1 MVTPS
6 INHNHEF
13 NPYTVA
19 QLYRKAGWLG
29 TIPVP
34 YNEKH
39 PPPRGFTG
47 AAALYPDEEHIIQW
61 LKNDRN
67 NIALRLAEVDY
78 LPKASPYQEK
88 AYELLGID
96 VDDYESKQG
105 WEELQALEKQYG
117 ALPDTVCSSSRWE
130 QSPHSG
136 VRVYLVP
143 AGLHFLGKAS
153 KSIDII
159 QRAHRYMLAWPSIN
173 PDVPGAEVSTYRW
186 RDPKGA
192 YYELR
197 AEAGAIGALAVA
209 IPPLADVAVLPEAWL
224 DFLTCNRLR
233 ATGDEISSLGG
244 DELLTWANETF
255 NDSQGEMCRTMSN
268 AVEKKLGELEDC
280 VAHHD
285 LMLAAHWHFLRLGA
299 EGHSGWIAGM
309 KAFNNKWFHKTQK
322 DRGGVASDVL
332 AGEIQ
337 RSVIGSL
344 SKIEP
349 ELENYIPEDECGSGN
364 VTALHDVDNWAPNV
378 SEDESGMDANDG
390 DGLGPVITRMPKY
403 PTRPVEY
410 EQTDEGNAR
419 HFVDIL
425 GDNIK
430 YVETRQNWIL
440 WDGLFW
446 TRDTNEK
453 LPTRAFSIVSHR
465 QMAYA
470 RSMPHNS
477 PEEIKKA
484 NAWQRWALRSGNL
497 HPIASAVKLSR
508 QRFYEGNPVTI
519 VGDELDRNPKLLGCE
534 NGILVLEREPYLR
547 PAKKEDYVTY
557 NTHTPYIPWDTDVAD
572 EQGVL
577 EGYTLWQEYLD
588 TFLPD
593 IKLRHFIQKVLGHL
607 LVGGNPEKLLIFVYG
622 PHDTG
627 KSTMLGG
634 IRSAI
639 GDYYGTVDINLFNN
653 QKLNPGLIRAV
664 PLRVAGMS
672 EVEEGK
678 MDANMIKR
686 LTGNDTITAE
696 AKFSNEIFQGN
707 PQFTPIIAL
716 NQEPKIKNVDE
727 ALQERIIVLP
737 FNFQIPMEK
746 RDYGRQ
752 TDIAMYS
759 SEAVLSWL
767 VDGWKMYC
775 REGLK
780 RITWPLEVQS
790 LCGNVVGNLN
800 PTQAFITQH
809 IEKNTSE
816 ALKARQDAFE
826 KAYSRKKNTPSVA
839 DWDMEWTPSVQVV
852 TELYNRW
859 CVANNEKTISVSDLV
874 KEIGCGPAQ
883 VRNVK
888 GTNQRCYVGF
898 RLKEGQEQQ

>member
-1 MVTPS
+1 MATPS
-6 INHNHEF
+6 VSNNQDL
-13 NPYTVA
+13 NPYAVA

-39 PPPRGFTG
+39 PPPRGYTG
-47 AAALYPDEEHIIQW
+47 AAAPYPDDENVALWQ
-61 LKNDRN
+61 KNSRN

-105 WEELQALEKQYG
+105 WDELQELEHKLG
-117 ALPDTVCSSSRWE
+117 TLPNTICSSSRWE

-159 QRAHRYMLAWPSIN
+159 QRAHRYMLVWPSIN
-173 PDVPGAEVSTYRW
+173 PDVPYAEVSTYRF
-186 RDPKGA
+186 RTPSGA
-192 YYELR
+192 YYEHSGEG
-197 AEAGAIGALAVA
+197 AAIGTLAAA
-209 IPPLADVAVLPEAWL
+209 IPPLSDVAVLPEAWL
-224 DFLTCNRLR
+224 DYLTCNRMR

-255 NDSQGEMCRTMSN
+255 NDSQGEMCRMISN
-268 AVEKKLGELEDC
+268 AVEKKLVELDSC
-280 VAHHD
+280 TAHHD

-299 EGHSGWIAGM
+299 EGHSGWIEAM
-309 KAFNNKWFHKTQK
+309 KTFNNKWFHKTQK
-322 DRGGVASDVL
+322 DRGGEAADVL

-364 VTALHDVDNWAPNV
+364 VHALHDVDNWAPNV
-378 SEDESGMDANDG
+378 SEDESGIAVNDG
-390 DGLGPVITRMPKY
+390 DNLGPVVSRMPKY
-403 PTRPVEY
+403 ATSPGQY
-410 EQTDEGNAR
+410 SQTDDENAR
-419 HFVDIL
+419 HFIDL
-425 GDNIK
+425 YGDNLK
-430 YVETRQNWIL
+430 YVETRQSWIL
-440 WDGLFW
+440 WDGQFW
-446 TRDTNEK
+446 NRDIADK
-453 LPTRAFSIVSHR
+453 LTTRAFSVVQAR

-470 RSMPHNS
+470 RSLPRSDASAVKLANS
-477 PEEIKKA
+477 
-484 NAWQRWALRSGNL
+484 WQRWSLRSGNL
-497 HPIASAVKLSR
+497 HPIAGAIKQAR
-508 QRFYEGNPVTI
+508 TAFFEDEPVAI
-519 VGDELDRNPKLLGCE
+519 IGDQLDRNPKLLGCE
-534 NGILVLEREPYLR
+534 NGVLVLERDPYLR

-557 NTHTPYIPWDTDVAD
+557 NTHTPYIPWDTDVAA

-593 IKLRHFIQKVLGHL
+593 VKLRHFIQKVLGHL

-634 IRSAI
+634 IRSAV

-664 PLRVAGMS
+664 PLRIAGMS
-672 EVEEGK
+672 EVEEGN

-716 NQEPKIKNVDE
+716 NQEPRIKNVDE

-752 TDIAMYS
+752 TDIEMYS

-767 VDGWKMYC
+767 VDGWRMYC
-775 REGLK
+775 REGMK
-780 RITWPLEVQS
+780 RAIWPLEVQS

-809 IEKNTSE
+809 IEKNTPE

-839 DWDMEWTPSVQVV
+839 DWDIQWTPSVAVV

-859 CVANNEKTISVSDLV
+859 CGANNEKTISVADLA
-874 KEIGCGPAQ
+874 KEIGCGAAQ

-898 RLKEGQEQQ
+898 RLKDGQES

>member
-1 MVTPS
+1 MATPS
-6 INHNHEF
+6 VSDNYDF

-19 QLYRKAGWLG
+19 QLYRNAGWLG

-47 AAALYPDEEHIIQW
+47 AAAPYPSDDDIALW
-61 LKNDRN
+61 LGNKRN
-67 NIALRLAEVDY
+67 NIALRLAETNH

-105 WEELQALEKQYG
+105 WDELQALEQKLG
-117 ALPDTVCSSSRWE
+117 ALPNTICSSSRWE

-173 PDVPGAEVSTYRW
+173 PDIPDAEVSTYRW
-186 RDPKGA
+186 RDPDGA
-192 YYELR
+192 YYER
-197 AEAGAIGALAVA
+197 RGEAGAIDALASA

-224 DFLTCNRLR
+224 DYLTCNRLR
-233 ATGDEISSLGG
+233 ATGDEISSMGG

-255 NDSQGEMCRTMSN
+255 NDSQGDMCRKISN
-268 AVEKKLGELEDC
+268 AVEKKIAELEDG
-280 VAHHD
+280 VSHHD
-285 LMLAAHWHFLRLGA
+285 LLIKAHWQFLRLGA
-299 EGHSGWIAGM
+299 EGHSGWIEAM
-309 KAFNNKWFHKTQK
+309 KTFNNKWFHKTQK
-322 DRGGVASDVL
+322 DRGGVAADVL

-349 ELENYIPEDECGSGN
+349 ELNNYIPEDECAIGN
-364 VTALHDVDNWAPNV
+364 VTTLPDVENWAPNV
-378 SEDESGMDANDG
+378 SEDESSTSINDG
-390 DGLGPVITRMPKY
+390 DNLGPIIARVPKHATC
-403 PTRPVEY
+403 PGEY
-410 EQTDEGNAR
+410 DQDDDGNAR
-419 HFVDIL
+419 HFVDVY
-425 GDNIK
+425 GDNLK
-430 YVETRQNWIL
+430 YVETRQSWIL

-446 TRDTNEK
+446 NRDIAEK
-453 LPTRAFSIVSHR
+453 LTNRAFSVIKAR
-465 QMAYA
+465 QMSYA
-470 RSMPHNS
+470 KSLPRGDTTAIKLSNS
-477 PEEIKKA
+477 WI
-484 NAWQRWALRSGNL
+484 RWSLRSGNL
-497 HPIASAVKLSR
+497 NQISNAMKMARTSFFDGDPVSIN
-508 QRFYEGNPVTI
+508 GNQ
-519 VGDELDRNPKLLGCE
+519 LDRNPKLLGCE
-534 NGILVLEREPYLR
+534 NGILVLERDPYLR
-547 PAKKEDYVTY
+547 PARKDDYVTY
-557 NTHTPYIPWDTDVAD
+557 NTHTPYIPWDTDVAA

-627 KSTMLGG
+627 KSTMLSG

-639 GDYYGTVDINLFNN
+639 GDYYGTVDINLFSN

-664 PLRVAGMS
+664 PLRIAGMS
-672 EVEEGK
+672 EVEQGS
-678 MDANMIKR
+678 MDANMVKR

-696 AKFSNEIFQGN
+696 AKFSNEIFEGN

-752 TDIAMYS
+752 TDIEMYS

-767 VDGWKMYC
+767 VDGWRMYC
-775 REGLK
+775 REGMK
-780 RITWPLEVQS
+780 RALWPLEVQS

-809 IEKNTSE
+809 IEKNTPN
-816 ALKARQDAFE
+816 ALMARQNAFSH
-826 KAYSRKKNTPSVA
+826 AYKYLRPVPSVS
-839 DWDMEWTPSVQVV
+839 DWDLEWTPSASVV
-852 TELYNRW
+852 AELYNRW
-859 CVANNEKTISVSDLV
+859 CATNNEKAISVTDLV
-874 KEIGCGPAQ
+874 KEIGCGPSQ
-883 VRNVK
+883 VRNVD
-888 GTNQRCYVGF
+888 GYNQRCYVGF
-898 RLKEGQEQQ
+898 RLTEGQEQ